1 MSDDDLGGKL
11 DTLIRLFAHNAVA
24 NFESKKD
31 KIIFLGKAGL
41 GAKEIAEIVDTS
53 PNTVSVTLSVEKKK
67 GAEKPKKE
75 PKSNAKN

>member
-1 MSDDDLGGKL
+1 MPNDELGEKL
-11 DTLIRLFAHNAVA
+11 DTLIRLYAYSAIS

-41 GAKEIAEIVDTS
+41 GAKAIAEIVDTS

-67 GAEKPKKE
+67 GAKKPKKGIE
-75 PKSNAKN
+75 I

>member
-1 MSDDDLGGKL
+1 MANDDLGNKL
-11 DTLIRLFAHNAVA
+11 DTLIRLYAYSAIS

-53 PNTVSVTLSVEKKK
+53 SNTVSVTLSVEKKK
-67 GAEKPKKE
+67 GVKKPKKE
-75 PKSNAKN
+75 IKSDG